1 MQRHTA
7 GRITTPALTFEGYY
21 TAYAVHRESSTFERS
36 NWRVLLRACGFT
48 AERLSTCE
56 IRTNAPNFDPR
67 EYDPQNGDEQPAVIV
82 TRASHFAVGWID
94 TLRIHETADPA
105 LLARVDELIGELE
118 GYPLLSDDDHSELEW
133 EETAEYWERC
143 STRDRVDYITRA
155 NDNAGKMSRVEE
167 LISC

>member
-94 TLRIHETADPA
+94 TLRIHETA
-105 LLARVDELIGELE
+105 
-118 GYPLLSDDDHSELEW
+118 
-133 EETAEYWERC
+133 EYWERC

-155 NDNAGKMSRVEE
+155 NDNAGEMSRVEE